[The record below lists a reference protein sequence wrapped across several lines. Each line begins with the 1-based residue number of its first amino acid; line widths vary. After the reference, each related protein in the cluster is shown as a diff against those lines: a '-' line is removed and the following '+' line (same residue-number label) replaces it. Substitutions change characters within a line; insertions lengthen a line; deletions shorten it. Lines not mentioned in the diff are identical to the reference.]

1 VCPQGRHPTG
11 QKAAALAPPSS
22 VNVPAASTLLD
33 HPRIVYLREADLLPP
48 PGRLA
53 HGLFDPAN
61 EVARFRVVLGL
72 LGPTSG

>member
-1 VCPQGRHPTG
+1 VPPSAAPDWPEGRGPR
-11 QKAAALAPPSS
+11 APSS
-22 VNVPAASTLLD
+22 VNVLAASTLLD

>member
-1 VCPQGRHPTG
+1 VPPRAAPDWPEGR
-11 QKAAALAPPSS
+11 ALAPPSS